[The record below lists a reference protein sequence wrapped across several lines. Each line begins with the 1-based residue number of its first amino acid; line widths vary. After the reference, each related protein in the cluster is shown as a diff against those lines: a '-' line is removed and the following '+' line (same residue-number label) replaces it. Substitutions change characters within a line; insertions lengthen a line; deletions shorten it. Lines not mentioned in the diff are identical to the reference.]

1 MPRYSSGLTKVS
13 VDKLAERA
21 SHYRVRGLSG
31 FIDRFPLGFGT
42 LPEKIVYDALSR
54 RNIPF
59 YYLNDIE
66 LTVPEINFDQFF
78 QADFILPTLRIIIEV
93 QGARWHSMDKT
104 IESDAFKFALYQ
116 QDGWRPLAW
125 WDFDIEADINRL
137 FMIDPVLSQ
146 YAQGN
151 SGSSELTPMRRTKTD
166 TSKGIRTLNQRRGSR
181 LLYRKKAP
189 GIKSGKVAN
198 YGSYGA
204 MNK

>member
-104 IESDAFKFALYQ
+104 IESLMHSSLRYTNRTAGGRLPGGTLILRPISTKLY
-116 QDGWRPLAW
+116 L
-125 WDFDIEADINRL
+125 
-137 FMIDPVLSQ
+137 
-146 YAQGN
+146 
-151 SGSSELTPMRRTKTD
+151 
-166 TSKGIRTLNQRRGSR
+166 
-181 LLYRKKAP
+181 
-189 GIKSGKVAN
+189 
-198 YGSYGA
+198 
-204 MNK
+204 